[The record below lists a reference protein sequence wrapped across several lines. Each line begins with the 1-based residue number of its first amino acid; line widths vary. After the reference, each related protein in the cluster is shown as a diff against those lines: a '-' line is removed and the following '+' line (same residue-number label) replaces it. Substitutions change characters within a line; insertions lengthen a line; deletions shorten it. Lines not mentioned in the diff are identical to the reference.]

1 MSALIANHVTS
12 GMVVVVCWWLAH
24 SEARSVPPG
33 RLIAVCYSIVGLS
46 VLMTAIGRGAG
57 LVGQH
62 THIGVELWLRR
73 FDTRKAGIDRVDGRD
88 VAGHHLRPR
97 RADRRRRGRPGDR

>member
-57 LVGQH
+57 
-62 THIGVELWLRR
+62 
-73 FDTRKAGIDRVDGRD
+73 FDPYVTLPWFFVFSKGALAVTLGLL
-88 VAGHHLRPR
+88 A
-97 RADRRRRGRPGDR
+97 RRRYRMRKLVNEAVPPA